1 MYSSDR
7 ILFMI
12 IDNQVKYY
20 QGMDKDHKEWYLSL
34 GLDEANFNNIIR
46 GFISDGK
53 IVFYKGENF
62 NYDDEVMTAAKGFAP
77 SMRITLNNL
86 NLEVWCG
93 VLIDGYNVKWEPI
106 VRINDTELTGI
117 IEQPKPKEEK
127 KEVVERPREAVID
140 FKNDYDDP
148 AFRKRAIIVTI
159 VALILT
165 IAIKSILINNQK
177 MYTSNGGDSLLMILQ
192 IGLLAGSLYG
202 YIAKKKFTKYLGIGA
217 GIVLLLMFDPLDIIL
232 GILYLV
238 YSIDESYYVK
248 AHQLIKKLID
258 KISNKK

>member
-1 MYSSDR
+1 MYSKDR

-12 IDNQVKYY
+12 IDDQVKYY
-20 QGMDKDHKEWYLSL
+20 QGIDKDHREWYLSL
-34 GLDEANFNNIIR
+34 GLDPNNFNNIIR

-62 NYDDEVMTAAKGFAP
+62 NYDDEVMSAAKAFAP

-106 VRINDTELTGI
+106 VRINDTELTGF
-117 IEQPKPKEEK
+117 IEKKEEPKEK

-148 AFRKRAIIVTI
+148 AFTKRAILVTI
-159 VALILT
+159 VTLVLT
-165 IAIKSILINNQK
+165 IIIKVILIKSQK
-177 MYTSNGGDSLLMILQ
+177 MYTSNRGDSLLMILQ

-217 GIVLLLMFDPLDIIL
+217 GISLLLMFDPLDIIL

-238 YSIDESYYVK
+238 YSIDEAYYVK
-248 AHQLIKKLID
+248 AHKLIKDLI
-258 KISNKK
+258 NKVSSKK